1 MSVTKTISQAAHTPS
16 RLPVP
21 ASPAS
26 SLRSG
31 VDTSNL
37 SPGAAARYE
46 KLMRSLDA
54 FTDAVYSKAL
64 TLPERK

>member
-1 MSVTKTISQAAHTPS
+1 MSITNTAHTRASLAGSLRPS
-16 RLPVP
+16 ETPHPLP
-21 ASPAS
+21 ASH
-26 SLRSG
+26 

-46 KLMRSLDA
+46 KLMRSIDA
-54 FTDAVYSKAL
+54 FTAAVRSKAI